1 MGRRLSLFYFGAEN
15 LMARMLSQIWRGNL
29 YRQILLVAALA
40 LFVAQTFNAVM
51 LFKGER
57 ARSRLEAATLL
68 VGRIASQADRQADRG
83 RDWGFANHQSKQG
96 EHRRVISLIVD
107 DDAANVQ
114 NIKAHFILRDEFTEH
129 AREYLGQQDYGLR
142 DIAIGQGRIDAL
154 PEELKIGPMETRAA
168 QPMRRGGAD
177 MPSEAMVLTARTAN
191 GKWLSAAA
199 FVRPRDHGAILAMIL
214 QTLTLYIA
222 VMIPLALVARRIV
235 KPLERLTERVGR
247 VGLAGDIE
255 PLVAEG
261 PSDIRNLVDSFNI
274 MQARVSNLLSEK
286 DVMLGAIGHDL
297 KTPLAALRV
306 RVESVDDDDEREKMA
321 ASIDEMVVILD
332 DILMFAR
339 LGKSGEAKQSTDI
352 GVLAESVL
360 DEFDVPGVT
369 VSFIPPDSRIV
380 ADIRPVLVRR
390 ALRNLIGN
398 AIKHGG
404 SAALSLSKQNGKLSV
419 FVDDNGPGIPDQNI
433 ESMFVPFSRAER
445 SRNRATGGTGLGLTI
460 SRAIARSHG
469 GEVILENLAGGGLR
483 AVLELFAEDITA

>member
-1 MGRRLSLFYFGAEN
+1 MGRWLPLFDRSAEN
-15 LMARMLSQIWRGNL
+15 LMRGMLSHIWPKNL
-29 YRQILLVAALA
+29 YRQILLVVALA
-40 LFVAQTFNAVM
+40 LFVAQSFNAVM

-57 ARSRLEAATLL
+57 ARSRVESATLL
-68 VGRIASQADRQADRG
+68 VGRVASQADRQAEHG
-83 RDWGFANHQSKQG
+83 RKWGIVNRDGSPGQ
-96 EHRRVISLIVD
+96 HRRAISLIVD
-107 DDAANVQ
+107 GDAENAQ
-114 NIKAHFILRDEFTEH
+114 NIRRHFIRRDELSEH
-129 AREYLGQQDYGLR
+129 AREFLGQQDYGLS
-142 DIAIGQGRIDAL
+142 DITIAQGLIDAL
-154 PEELKIGPMETRAA
+154 PQKLKTGPMQSSAV
-168 QPMRRGGAD
+168 QQMRRGSGE
-177 MPSEAMVLTARTAN
+177 MPSEAMVLTAKTDN
-191 GKWLSAAA
+191 GKWISAAA
-199 FVRPRDHGAILAMIL
+199 FVRPRDRGTIWAMIL
-214 QTLTLYIA
+214 QTITLYIA
-222 VMIPLALVARRIV
+222 VMIPLAFVAHRIV

-247 VGLAGDIE
+247 VGLADEIE

-261 PSDIRNLVDSFNI
+261 PSDIRNLVVSFNI

-332 DILMFAR
+332 DILMLAR

-352 GVLAESVL
+352 GALAESVL

-369 VSFIPPDSRIV
+369 VSFTPPESRIV
-380 ADIRPVLVRR
+380 ADIRPVLIRR

-404 SAALSLSKQNGKLSV
+404 SASLSLTKQRGKLSV
-419 FVDDNGPGIPDQNI
+419 FVDDAGPGIPAQNI
-433 ESMFVPFSRAER
+433 EEMFIPFSRAER

-469 GEVILENLAGGGLR
+469 GDVILENRAGGGLR
-483 AVLELFAEDITA
+483 AKLELFADDITA